1 MDRRDLLKGMAMSA
15 AALALRP
22 SLLRAAA
29 QDADARLATLEQHYG
44 GRLGV
49 AIWDTGNGRR
59 AGHRADE
66 RFLLCSTFKMLL
78 AAAVLKR
85 VDRGTARLDTRLT
98 FGKDVLL
105 EYAPVTSQH
114 VGAPGMSIA
123 ELCHA
128 AITLS
133 DNTAANVLMK
143 HLGGPHV
150 VTELARQL
158 GDGITR
164 LDHIEP
170 ELNRPSPDGVSD
182 TTTPN
187 AMLAN
192 LHALL
197 LGDALSA
204 ASRTQ
209 LTEWMLGTVTG
220 KQLLRVGVPATW
232 RIGEKTG
239 SGDTLKN
246 DVAILWPPARKPLLA
261 AVYYDNAALD
271 SVGRSAVLA
280 AVGRVLATL

>member
-22 SLLRAAA
+22 SLLRAGT
-29 QDADARLATLEQHYG
+29 QDADARLAALEQRYG

-49 AIWDTGNGRR
+49 AIWDTGDGRR

-85 VDRGTARLDTRLT
+85 VDQGAERLDTRLT
-98 FGKDVLL
+98 FGKDALL

-114 VGAPGMSIA
+114 VGAPGM
-123 ELCHA
+123 
-128 AITLS
+128 
-133 DNTAANVLMK
+133 MK

-150 VTELARQL
+150 VTELAGQL

-209 LTEWMLGTVTG
+209 LTDWMLGTVTG
-220 KQLLRVGVPATW
+220 KQLLRAGLPTSW

-239 SGDTLKN
+239 SGNTLKN

-261 AVYYDNAALD
+261 AVYYDNAAMD
-271 SVGRSAVLA
+271 SESRSAVLA

>member
-1 MDRRDLLKGMAMSA
+1 MDRRDWLKGMAVAA
-15 AALALRP
+15 AALATYP
-22 SLLRAAA
+22 SRLLARME
-29 QDADARLATLEQHYG
+29 DADARLAALERQYG

-59 AGHRADE
+59 ASHCADE

-78 AAAVLKR
+78 AAAVLNR
-85 VDRGTARLDTRLT
+85 VDSGAERLDMRLV
-98 FGKDVLL
+98 FGNDAVLD
-105 EYAPVTSQH
+105 YAPVTRRH
-114 VGAPGMSIA
+114 VGPPGMSIA

-158 GDGITR
+158 GDTLTR
-164 LDHIEP
+164 LDHVEP

-209 LTEWMLGTVTG
+209 LTDWMLGTVTG
-220 KQLLRVGVPATW
+220 KSLLRAGVPSSW

-239 SGDTLKN
+239 SGHTLKN
-246 DVAILWPPARKPLLA
+246 DVAILWPPRRKPLLA
-261 AVYYDNAALD
+261 AVYYDNAAMD
-271 SVGRSAVLA
+271 DDGRSAVLA
-280 AVGRVLATL
+280 AVGHVVATL